1 MRKILV
7 IILFAVAGAFAD
19 HVLPLSGINFFSV
32 GYSSL
37 GRIETDVFN
46 LRIWHEGSHS
56 DQGGLFIGFNALR
69 FDVRTSYDDVEY
81 DHPPV
86 SLGASMVTVPVAG
99 LAFADVANFAFVPK
113 SSSTGCVAALIAAF
127 LASGELAYNFSFPD
141 VEYFDLSVFESH
153 VFEWWLYK
161 KNGKWHMDEVGWG
174 QELGLEMK
182 FPFVGLDI
190 GAQFEIT
197 NKQKGIGWFARV
209 KLIDIFELFQ

>member
-7 IILFAVAGAFAD
+7 IILFAVVGAFAD
-19 HVLPLSGINFFSV
+19 HVLPLSNINVFSV

-46 LRIWHEGSHS
+46 VRFWWERYHS
-56 DQGGLFIGFNALR
+56 DQGGLLYGFNPLR
-69 FDVRTSYDDVEY
+69 FDIRTSYDDGEY

-86 SLGASMVTVPVAG
+86 SLGVPIAYISAAG
-99 LAFADVANFAFVPK
+99 LIVGSYVVDFQ
-113 SSSTGCVAALIAAF
+113 TGLSVALIAAF

-141 VEYFDLSVFESH
+141 IEYFDLSVFESH

-161 KNGKWHMDEVGWG
+161 KNDKWHMDEVGWG

-197 NKQKGIGWFARV
+197 NKRKGIGWFARV
-209 KLIDIFELFQ
+209 KLFDLLDFYRYK